1 MFTNWLRALYLNTL
15 APPNVSNGDIQDS
28 KFQIPPPST
37 IELPQKNM
45 LQIGVAMNVIDVTFT
60 T

>member
-1 MFTNWLRALYLNTL
+1 MFPMETSKIQNFKSHLPQLLNY
-15 APPNVSNGDIQDS
+15 
-28 KFQIPPPST
+28 
-37 IELPQKNM
+37 PQKNM